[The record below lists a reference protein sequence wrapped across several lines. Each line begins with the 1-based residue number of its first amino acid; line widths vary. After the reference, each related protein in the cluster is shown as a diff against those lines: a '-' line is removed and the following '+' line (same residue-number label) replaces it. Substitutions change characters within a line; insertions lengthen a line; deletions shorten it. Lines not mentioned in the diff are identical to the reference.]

1 MSAPN
6 AHTHGALVPGSGAPP
21 PLERAPAAPG
31 RRPALWTRDFLLL
44 LAASVAFYTGF
55 QILLAPMPLY
65 VVHLGGGEAAAGLV
79 TGLFTVIAMLVRPVT
94 GWALDAYGRR
104 AVLAFGTAFC
114 LAAILAQEWAATLG
128 VLIALRMLNGFGFG
142 FATTAGGTLAADL
155 VPRARLGEGMG
166 FYAVSMGLPL
176 GIAPPLGIWLAGRGD
191 FSALFWIGAGVTG
204 VALVLGL
211 LLKAPRP
218 KAAPSDG
225 EGSRLLG
232 MFERTALFP
241 SALMFLLISSFG
253 LILALLALFGKER
266 GIGTVGAWFTVYAVI
281 LTLSR
286 AVAGRAADR
295 FGYPQVATAGL
306 VLVAAGLLIMASAHS
321 AWVLLLSAIVYGL
334 GYGTTQPSL
343 QAMLVDR
350 APVARVGAATA
361 VFFFAYDLGTTVGS
375 VGGGF
380 LAGVLGLGG
389 VFAFSALGPLLALGL
404 LIGHLR
410 RARGA
415 PSPGP
420 AGA

>member
-1 MSAPN
+1 
-6 AHTHGALVPGSGAPP
+6 
-21 PLERAPAAPG
+21 
-31 RRPALWTRDFLLL
+31 
-44 LAASVAFYTGF
+44 
-55 QILLAPMPLY
+55 
-65 VVHLGGGEAAAGLV
+65 
-79 TGLFTVIAMLVRPVT
+79 
-94 GWALDAYGRR
+94 
-104 AVLAFGTAFC
+104 
-114 LAAILAQEWAATLG
+114 
-128 VLIALRMLNGFGFG
+128 
-142 FATTAGGTLAADL
+142 
-155 VPRARLGEGMG
+155 
-166 FYAVSMGLPL
+166 
-176 GIAPPLGIWLAGRGD
+176 
-191 FSALFWIGAGVTG
+191 
-204 VALVLGL
+204 
-211 LLKAPRP
+211 
-218 KAAPSDG
+218 
-225 EGSRLLG
+225 

-375 VGGGF
+375 VGGGSWRGCSDWAACSRSP
-380 LAGVLGLGG
+380 LSGRSWPW
-389 VFAFSALGPLLALGL
+389 VFSLVTCVAREAL
-404 LIGHLR
+404 HLR
-410 RARGA
+410 GRRALRTR
-415 PSPGP
+415 S
-420 AGA
+420 